1 MIALVTPFATYV
13 IVNIVAYSIVS
24 WTVYN
29 TAKFMKQGNGQTI
42 VSGVVFVIG
51 LLILVLKGVGTDEE
65 EKKDS
70 KNDSKEDTNSDSES
84 DKEGGDNGQDND
96 DAAITSIETQSLGE
110 FSDFNL

>member
-1 MIALVTPFATYV
+1 MIALVTPFATYG
-13 IVNIVAYSIVS
+13 IVNIVAYSILS

-70 KNDSKEDTNSDSES
+70 KNDSKKDTNSDSES
-84 DKEGGDNGQDND
+84 DKEGGDNGQENE
-96 DAAITSIETQSLGE
+96 AVSSSIETQSQGE

>member
-1 MIALVTPFATYV
+1 MIALVTPFATYG
-13 IVNIVAYSIVS
+13 IVNIVAYSILS

-51 LLILVLKGVGTDEE
+51 LLILVLKGVGNEEE
-65 EKKDS
+65 EKKDG
-70 KNDSKEDTNSDSES
+70 KNDNGKNTSSDES